1 MPMADSEAST
11 KRATKVVK
19 TRRYKITKRHPRRP
33 RAVIKMDLGEIEQQI
48 ALIFPENAKYLNV
61 SIPKEKNPNR
71 IDFALGDIRLVFYL
85 DEEKGFV
92 YDSDGIYLGKFS
104 KIDLKKVWFQISRLL
119 LALKKRK
126 IS

>member
-1 MPMADSEAST
+1 MANSETAT

-19 TRRYKITKRHPRRP
+19 TRRYKITKRHPKRP
-33 RAVIKMDLGEIEQQI
+33 RAVLKMDLGTVEQQI

-61 SIPKEKNPNR
+61 SIPKERNPNR
-71 IDFALGDIRLVFYL
+71 IDISLGTVRLSFYL

-92 YDSDGIYLGKFS
+92 FDSDGVYVGKFS
-104 KIDLKKVWFQISRLL
+104 KIDLKKAWFLISRLL

-126 IS
+126 FS

>member
-1 MPMADSEAST
+1 MADSEAST

-71 IDFALGDIRLVFYL
+71 IDFTLGDIRLVFYL

>member
-1 MPMADSEAST
+1 
-11 KRATKVVK
+11 VK
-19 TRRYKITKRHPRRP
+19 TRRYKITKRHPKRP
-33 RAVIKMDLGEIEQQI
+33 RAVLKMDLGTVEQQI

-71 IDFALGDIRLVFYL
+71 IDFTLGDIRLVFYL

-92 YDSDGIYLGKFS
+92 YDSDGIYLGRFS
-104 KIDLKKVWFQISRLL
+104 KIDLKKVWYQISRLL

-126 IS
+126 FS